1 MAQRVFSSMPP
12 RVFRTIRLLPGI
24 GDAMLRMVDATYPP
38 HALLVRRIRK
48 GPLRDM
54 VLEVD
59 PRALD
64 MVIGSYE
71 PAIQSLIEETLRPG
85 DVAFDVGSNL
95 GYFTLLMATKVGHDG
110 RVVAFEPDPE
120 MFSALERNLDRN
132 SDAAASP
139 VRALS
144 VAAGAAQGKV
154 RFARGW
160 RATRGRIVATGG
172 DFDVDVITIDEASKR
187 HGLPRLLK
195 IDVEG
200 GELDVLRGAG
210 SVLTQARP
218 LVLVEV
224 HSTELEIQCASFLES
239 LGYTCSRRVDI
250 GKKEPYL
257 LAV

>member
-1 MAQRVFSSMPP
+1 MPP
-12 RVFRTIRLLPGI
+12 RVFRTIRLLPWI
-24 GDAMLRMVDATYPP
+24 GDAMLRMVDAIYPP
-38 HALLVRRIRK
+38 HALLMRRIRK

-54 VLEVD
+54 ILEVD

-85 DVAFDVGSNL
+85 DIAFDVGSNL
-95 GYFTLLMATKVGHDG
+95 GYFTLMMAKKVGSG
-110 RVVAFEPDPE
+110 GQVVAFEPDPE
-120 MFSALERNLDRN
+120 MFSALKRNLGRN
-132 SDAAASP
+132 SDAAAP

-144 VAAGAAQGKV
+144 VAAGAARGKV

-172 DFDVDVITIDEASKR
+172 DLDVDVMTVDEASKR
-187 HGLPRLLK
+187 YGLPRLLK

-200 GELDVLRGAG
+200 GELDVLCGAG
-210 SVLTQARP
+210 SVLTETRP

-224 HSTELEIQCASFLES
+224 HSSELETRCARFLEG
-239 LGYTCSRRVDI
+239 LGYNCSRRVDI

>member
-1 MAQRVFSSMPP
+1 MPP
-12 RVFRTIRLLPGI
+12 RLFRAIRLVPVL
-24 GDAMLRMVDATYPP
+24 GDAMLRMVDAVYPP
-38 HALLVRRIRK
+38 HALLMRRIRR

-71 PAIQSLIEETLRPG
+71 PAIQSLIEATLRPG

-95 GYFTLLMATKVGHDG
+95 GYFTLLMATKVNPDG

-120 MFSALERNLDRN
+120 MFAALERNLERN
-132 SDAAASP
+132 SDAATAVTP
-139 VRALS
+139 LP

-160 RATRGRIVATGG
+160 RATRGRVVASGG
-172 DFDVDVITIDEASKR
+172 DLDVDVTTVDETSER
-187 HGLPRLLK
+187 YGSPRLLK

-200 GELDVLRGAG
+200 GELDVLRGARA
-210 SVLTQARP
+210 VLSEARP

-224 HSTELEIQCASFLES
+224 HSIQLEAQCARFLES
-239 LGYTCSRRVDI
+239 LDYECSRQVDI